1 MELIY
6 VPTGNLPVPSVCFVY
21 KSINLLAE
29 KLVLVCLTIFLVVY
43 DLKCVSCP
51 AFSKHISGYVF
62 VLFLLCVRRS
72 PFGDKR
78 NTLLTVT
85 QNIGYFFIKTVNTE
99 QWLRK

>member
-1 MELIY
+1 MELIN

-51 AFSKHISGYVF
+51 AFSKHISGYV
-62 VLFLLCVRRS
+62 LLCVRRS
-72 PFGDKR
+72 PFGAKR

-85 QNIGYFFIKTVNTE
+85 QNIGYFFIKTVKTF
-99 QWLRK
+99 